1 MTWNNLTLEKKD
13 GVAVLRINRPHAL
26 NALNSDVFTDLYDC
40 IPRIAYDPE
49 VDVLIVS
56 GEGDRAFVAGADI
69 AEMQAF
75 TAEQAQKFAERG
87 HKAFTMIEHLP
98 QPVIGAIN
106 GFCLGGGNEL
116 AMACDFRIAS
126 EGAKFGQPE
135 VGLGIPPGFGG
146 TQRLHRLIGPA
157 RARYLLMTA
166 ELIDAGQALAWGLVD
181 IVVPAGELMDKTLE
195 TAAKIR
201 KNSRF
206 AVGQTK
212 QCTLKGMEAGLD
224 AGQELE
230 AMAFGVCFSTEDQK
244 KRMQRFLDKS
254 KK

>member
-1 MTWNNLTLEKKD
+1 MSWNNLTLEKKD
-13 GVAVLRINRPHAL
+13 GIAVLKINRPKAL
-26 NALNSDVFTDLYDC
+26 NALNSAVFTDLYDC
-40 IPRIAYDPE
+40 IPQIADDPE
-49 VDVLIVS
+49 VDVLIIS

-75 TAEQAQKFAERG
+75 TAEEAKTFAERG
-87 HKAFTMIEHLP
+87 HKAFTMIENLP

-126 EGAKFGQPE
+126 DKAKFGQPE

-146 TQRLHRLIGPA
+146 TQRLHRLIGPS
-157 RARYLLMTA
+157 RARYLLLTA
-166 ELIDAGQALAWGLVD
+166 EIIGAEQALAWGMVD
-181 IVVPAGELMDKTLE
+181 MVVPADELMAKVMQ
-195 TAAKIR
+195 TAGKIS
-201 KNSRF
+201 KNSKF
-206 AVGQTK
+206 AVRQTK
-212 QCTLKGMEAGLD
+212 QCSLLGMEAGID
-224 AGQELE
+224 AGQMLE

-244 KRMQRFLDKS
+244 KRMQAFLDKS